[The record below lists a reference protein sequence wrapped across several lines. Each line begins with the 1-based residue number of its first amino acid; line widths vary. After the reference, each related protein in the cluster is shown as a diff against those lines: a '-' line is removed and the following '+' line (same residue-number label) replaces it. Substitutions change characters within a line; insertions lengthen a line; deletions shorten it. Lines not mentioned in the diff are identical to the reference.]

1 MGALGR
7 STVECSMGRRPPRTR
22 KERRVTTG
30 TAGLSV
36 RHGLLR
42 IYGDLLPITERTPLL
57 CLGEGHTPL
66 IRGHA
71 LEQRTGLRRVFLK
84 LEGCNPTGSFK
95 DRGMVLAVARAVED
109 GAQAVICAS
118 TGNTSASA
126 AAYAAR
132 AGLRALV
139 VVPAGYVAAG
149 KLAQALA
156 YGARAVAIEGNFDH
170 ALTIVREL
178 AATGAATLV
187 NHINPYRIEG
197 QQTGAWE
204 ICDELGA
211 APAYLCLPMGNAG
224 NITAYWKGFRRYHD
238 LGRIAALPRMM
249 GFQAEGAA
257 AVVHDRVV
265 AEPTTA
271 ATAIRIGNPASRAS
285 AIAARLESGGT
296 FATVSEDEIRAAYRF
311 LAGQEGVF
319 AEPASA
325 ASVAGLLK
333 LAAAGALERD
343 GTAVCI
349 LTGNG
354 LKDPDYALA
363 LVDDLLTIP
372 PTARAVAEAAG
383 LDVSV

>member
-1 MGALGR
+1 MH
-7 STVECSMGRRPPRTR
+7 
-22 KERRVTTG
+22 KEDGTTHVTTG
-30 TAGLSV
+30 VTGISP
-36 RHGLLR
+36 RYGLLHT
-42 IYGDLLPITERTPLL
+42 YSALLPLTTRTPML
-57 CLGEGHTPL
+57 CLGEGHTPM

-71 LEQRTGLRRVFLK
+71 LEERTGLHRVFLK

-95 DRGMVLAVARAVED
+95 DRGMVLAVAKAVEE

-132 AGLRALV
+132 AGLRALI
-139 VVPAGYVAAG
+139 VVPAGYIAAG

-156 YGARAVAIEGNFDH
+156 YGARAVAIEGNFDA

-178 AATGAATLV
+178 AATGAVTIV

-204 ICDELGA
+204 ICDALGT
-211 APAYLCLPMGNAG
+211 APTYLCLPMGNAG
-224 NITAYWKGFRRYHD
+224 NITAYWQGFKRYLD
-238 LGRIAALPRMM
+238 LARITTLPRML

-257 AVVHDRVV
+257 ALVRGEVIANPV
-265 AEPTTA
+265 TA
-271 ATAIRIGNPASRAS
+271 ATAIRIGNPASRDRAV
-285 AIAARLESGGT
+285 AARDESGGR
-296 FATVSEDEIRAAYRF
+296 FAAVTEDEIRAAYRF
-311 LAGQEGVF
+311 LASREGVF

-333 LAAAGALERD
+333 LAAAGELDAQ

-354 LKDPDYALA
+354 LKDPDYALSMMDPLHA
-363 LVDDLLTIP
+363 IP
-372 PTARAVAEAAG
+372 ATTEAVAAAAG
-383 LDVSV
+383 LA